1 MWLVEAGDLTEG
13 NNIFLVFA
21 FFFCEAGL
29 GVGFLPNPRSNMINM
44 IDNVLY
50 NQEKGNRTIDGLQS
64 RRTDQ
69 VGTTAA
75 QL

>member
-13 NNIFLVFA
+13 NNIFLVLSLLYFIYL

-50 NQEKGNRTIDGLQS
+50 NQVKGNRTIDGLQS
-64 RRTDQ
+64 
-69 VGTTAA
+69 
-75 QL
+75 

>member
-13 NNIFLVFA
+13 INVFLVFA
-21 FFFCEAGL
+21 FFCEAGL

-64 RRTDQ
+64 
-69 VGTTAA
+69 
-75 QL
+75 

>member
-13 NNIFLVFA
+13 NNVFLVFA
-21 FFFCEAGL
+21 FFFFCEAGL
-29 GVGFLPNPRSNMINM
+29 GVGFLPNPRSNMINI

-64 RRTDQ
+64 
-69 VGTTAA
+69 
-75 QL
+75 

>member
-21 FFFCEAGL
+21 LFYLFFFFCEAGL

-50 NQEKGNRTIDGLQS
+50 NQVKGNRTIDGLQS
-64 RRTDQ
+64 
-69 VGTTAA
+69 
-75 QL
+75 

>member
-1 MWLVEAGDLTEG
+1 MF
-13 NNIFLVFA
+13 FLSLLFFF

-64 RRTDQ
+64 
-69 VGTTAA
+69 
-75 QL
+75 

>member
-50 NQEKGNRTIDGLQS
+50 NQVKGNRTIDGLQS
-64 RRTDQ
+64 
-69 VGTTAA
+69 
-75 QL
+75 

>member
-13 NNIFLVFA
+13 SNVFLVFA
-21 FFFCEAGL
+21 FFFFFFCEAGL

-64 RRTDQ
+64 
-69 VGTTAA
+69 
-75 QL
+75 

>member
-13 NNIFLVFA
+13 NNVFLVFA

-29 GVGFLPNPRSNMINM
+29 GFGFLPNPRSNMINM

-64 RRTDQ
+64 
-69 VGTTAA
+69 
-75 QL
+75 

>member
-1 MWLVEAGDLTEG
+1 MF
-13 NNIFLVFA
+13 FLSLL

-29 GVGFLPNPRSNMINM
+29 GFGFLPNPRSNMINM

-64 RRTDQ
+64 
-69 VGTTAA
+69 
-75 QL
+75 

>member
-1 MWLVEAGDLTEG
+1 MWLAEAGDLTEG
-13 NNIFLVFA
+13 NNVFLVFA

-64 RRTDQ
+64 
-69 VGTTAA
+69 
-75 QL
+75 

>member
-1 MWLVEAGDLTEG
+1 MF
-13 NNIFLVFA
+13 FLSLL

-50 NQEKGNRTIDGLQS
+50 NQVKGNRTIDGLQS
-64 RRTDQ
+64 
-69 VGTTAA
+69 
-75 QL
+75 